1 MVVLFF
7 FLTQCIHD
15 NGRRTYGHSM
25 IVNPWG
31 KVLVEAK
38 YDKKQ
43 VISKTINIS
52 EVQEYR
58 KNSVND

>member
-1 MVVLFF
+1 
-7 FLTQCIHD
+7 
-15 NGRRTYGHSM
+15 M

-38 YDKKQ
+38 HDKKQ

-52 EVQEYR
+52 EIQEYR
-58 KNSVND
+58 NKIPSMTKF